1 MRDASTSSDTSL
13 GLLNRL
19 EEWIYRLNEEQ
30 HWIFR
35 LYDWGNELW
44 ARLVFR
50 GVRGRASKMDLVV
63 SVEDCQARVRFLEA
77 RDEDAFAEFL
87 SRLDAL
93 YLPPH
98 PLDRRT
104 AGIVLRRQSHIPIG
118 IFVEGKLIGY
128 ILLRLFFFRRA
139 VTGIWML
146 ASTHGAGVG
155 RHTLYESVK
164 FLEREG
170 LPNYCTIPI
179 GNEPSLRIAHWC
191 GWRIIRT
198 NRRFNVLKVI
208 AGVGESSR

>member
-1 MRDASTSSDTSL
+1 VGDASSSPPPSL
-13 GLLNRL
+13 SLLDRL

-35 LYDWGNELW
+35 LYDRFNELW
-44 ARLVFR
+44 ARSMFR
-50 GVRGRASKMDLVV
+50 GVRARASRLDLVV
-63 SVEDCQARVRFLEA
+63 SVKDCRARVRFLTL
-77 RDEDAFAEFL
+77 RDEDTFAEFL
-87 SRLDAL
+87 SRLDVF

-98 PLDRRT
+98 PLDRRS
-104 AGIVLRRQSHIPIG
+104 AGVALRRRSYIPIG
-118 IFVEGKLIGY
+118 IFVEGELIGY
-128 ILLRLFFFRRA
+128 ILLRIFFFRRA

-146 ASTHGAGVG
+146 ASTHGSGIG

-164 FLEREG
+164 FLEQEG

-198 NRRFNVLKVI
+198 NRFFNVLKVI
-208 AGVGESSR
+208 SEAGEDLR

>member
-1 MRDASTSSDTSL
+1 
-13 GLLNRL
+13 
-19 EEWIYRLNEEQ
+19 
-30 HWIFR
+30 
-35 LYDWGNELW
+35 
-44 ARLVFR
+44 
-50 GVRGRASKMDLVV
+50 MDLVV